1 MKLSPTFHVENA
13 RIAGRPLNPAAF
25 SAILNEIRDVGLCHV
40 GQACPFPKR
49 RPIAVKGR
57 A

>member
-1 MKLSPTFHVENA
+1 MKLSPTFHIGNA
-13 RIAGRPLNPAAF
+13 RIAGRPLNPTVF

-49 RPIAVKGR
+49 RPVAVKGR